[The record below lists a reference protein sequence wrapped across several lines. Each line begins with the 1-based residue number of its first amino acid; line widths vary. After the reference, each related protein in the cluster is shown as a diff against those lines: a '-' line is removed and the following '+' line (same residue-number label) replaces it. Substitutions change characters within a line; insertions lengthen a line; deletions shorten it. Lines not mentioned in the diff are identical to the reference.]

1 MGNHKKIQIMNT
13 TSNSPTHSEADFA
26 DLNINIYSTHHEAE
40 EAIKT
45 LNAEGFD
52 MKNLSII
59 GREYHTEEHP
69 LGFVNSGDRMVSY
82 GKYGAFWGTI
92 WGLLFGS
99 AFMLVPGVGPFIF
112 AGYSVA
118 AIEGA
123 FLGGGLGVLAGALT
137 SIGVPE
143 GSVVKYEA
151 ALKAGSF
158 LLIAR
163 GNPAEVQRAR
173 EILGAKEVAHA

>member
-1 MGNHKKIQIMNT
+1 MNT
-13 TSNSPTHSEADFA
+13 TSESASQTADDFA
-26 DLNINIYSTHHEAE
+26 DPSVSIFSTHHDAEA
-40 EAIKT
+40 AIKT
-45 LNAEGFD
+45 LSAAGFD
-52 MKNLSII
+52 MKDLSII

-69 LGFVNSGDRMVSY
+69 VGFVNTGDRMFSY
-82 GKYGAFWGTI
+82 GKYGAFWGTV

-99 AFMLVPGVGPFIF
+99 AFMLVPGVGPFVF
-112 AGYSVA
+112 AGYIVA

-163 GNPAEVQRAR
+163 GSPSEVQRAKD
-173 EILGAKEVAHA
+173 ILGAKELSHA